1 LVVLS
6 GLLIARVKEQAPKTE
21 RAGSNL
27 PMSILLSLREET
39 WGKGIAGLITA
50 EARLGQRRTTA
61 FFGEANALLPGQGTN
76 RRQGESLIRRT
87 H

>member
-61 FFGEANALLPGQGTN
+61 LFARRMLFYPGREPIGDRGN
-76 RRQGESLIRRT
+76 L
-87 H
+87 